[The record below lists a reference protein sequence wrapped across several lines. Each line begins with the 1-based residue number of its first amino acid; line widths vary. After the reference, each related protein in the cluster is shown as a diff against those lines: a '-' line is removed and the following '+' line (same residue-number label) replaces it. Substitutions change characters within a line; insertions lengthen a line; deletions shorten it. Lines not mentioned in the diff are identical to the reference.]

1 MDDKVLAVLFGNQC
15 ISAVRTPELY
25 RGEPAVLSG
34 EFSSTDFTED
44 LSFGTVV
51 FIEEGFGSIT
61 ARTGTVIR
69 DVALRT
75 AADRA
80 DFLTITF
87 FVVGNEVLVSPVLPK
102 VGDKRELINLELLI
116 FGRMGIIKS
125 PLLKR
130 DISADKLN

>member
-1 MDDKVLAVLFGNQC
+1 MDDKVLAVLSGNQC

-61 ARTGTVIR
+61 ARAGTVIR
-69 DVALRT
+69 DVTLRT

-87 FVVGNEVLVSPVLPK
+87 FVVGNKVFVVPILTEV
-102 VGDKRELINLELLI
+102 GNQREFINLELLI
-116 FGRMGIIKS
+116 FWRMGIIKS

>member
-1 MDDKVLAVLFGNQC
+1 M
-15 ISAVRTPELY
+15 RTPKLY
-25 RGEPAVLSG
+25 RGEPAVLPG
-34 EFSSTDFTED
+34 EFSSTDFTEN

-61 ARTGTVIR
+61 ARTGTVIW

-87 FVVGNEVLVSPVLPK
+87 FVVGNEVLVVPVLAE

-125 PLLKR
+125 PLLER
-130 DISADKLN
+130 DISANKIDEPTVLLVKVLN